1 MVRPSS
7 YRVHPHFNIL
17 LAKLDIALIILP
29 NVVKFTKA
37 IQPVKLPTG
46 FQLEESFS
54 GETGVISG
62 KNKKQKMFMLVSI
75 ENKY

>member
-1 MVRPSS
+1 MSSSS
-7 YRVHPHFNIL
+7 YLVHPHFNIL

-29 NVVKFTKA
+29 NHILKFTKA

-54 GETGVISG
+54 GEKGTVSG
-62 KNKKQKMFMLVSI
+62 KKTISKYSNSDSI
-75 ENKY
+75 